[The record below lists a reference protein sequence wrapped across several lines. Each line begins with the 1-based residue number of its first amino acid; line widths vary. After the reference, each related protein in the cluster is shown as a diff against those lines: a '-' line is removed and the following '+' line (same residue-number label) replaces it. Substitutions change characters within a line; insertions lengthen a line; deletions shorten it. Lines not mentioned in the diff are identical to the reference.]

1 MEEYQKDNQ
10 VEGTVSSIIYQN
22 EENGYTILRLDVKGE
37 EMTVVGP
44 MPGVSPG
51 EYLAVKGRWVRH
63 ATYGVQLRAETVER
77 RLPQGLKEIYH
88 YLASGAVKGVGKATA
103 RLLIEEFGED
113 TLTVL
118 EEHPEQL
125 TRIRGISPKRARQ
138 IGDTFRQQMGMRLLM
153 EFLTA
158 HQLPLELA
166 VPLRRAY
173 GDVALEVLKANPY
186 LLVGEEFGVEFSQ
199 ADALALDQGV
209 GAEDPQRLEAGL
221 LFELAHN
228 LNNGHTFLPRRKLVE
243 ATGVLLEVSGELLE
257 ESLEALER
265 RGEVGCQAVAGQEAV
280 YLPALFEAE
289 TFIAQRMREMCQSE
303 LTPPRGLDKLIDQ
316 IQRRQHITY
325 APQQRQAVE
334 LAAQSQVMLLTGGP
348 GTGKTTCLRGVLAL
362 FDAMGLETALAA
374 PTGRAAKRLGELCS
388 TEASTIHRLLETGFD
403 PHTGR
408 LVFTHDAYDP
418 LPADAVIVDETSMVD
433 VPLMAALLTALR
445 GDCRLVL
452 VGDPDQLP
460 SVGPGNLFA
469 DLIRSK
475 VVPTVR
481 LTEIFRQ
488 AAQSAIV
495 RNAHMVNHG
504 QLPNLRQNTGDFFF
518 LARREG
524 KGVVDT
530 IVDLCR
536 RRLPERLGIPADQIQ
551 VLSPTRR
558 RGTGTRALNQALQQA
573 LNPPLEGKGERRFG
587 DWVFRAGDRV
597 MQVKNNYDILWRE
610 EGGTRSGMGMFN
622 GDIGDIRSID
632 GEVITVDFDGKI
644 VEYSP
649 DMLGELEPA
658 FAVTVHK
665 AQGSE
670 YRAVILAALD
680 GGPMLMSRGVLYT
693 AITRARELFIIVG
706 DDQAVASMVAN
717 NRQTRRYS
725 GLRARLA
732 EEE

>member
-265 RGEVGCQAVAGQEAV
+265 RGEVECQTVAGQEAV

-303 LTPPRGLDKLIDQ
+303 LTPPAGW
-316 IQRRQHITY
+316 
-325 APQQRQAVE
+325 
-334 LAAQSQVMLLTGGP
+334 
-348 GTGKTTCLRGVLAL
+348 
-362 FDAMGLETALAA
+362 
-374 PTGRAAKRLGELCS
+374 
-388 TEASTIHRLLETGFD
+388 
-403 PHTGR
+403 
-408 LVFTHDAYDP
+408 
-418 LPADAVIVDETSMVD
+418 TS
-433 VPLMAALLTALR
+433 
-445 GDCRLVL
+445 
-452 VGDPDQLP
+452 
-460 SVGPGNLFA
+460 
-469 DLIRSK
+469 
-475 VVPTVR
+475 
-481 LTEIFRQ
+481 
-488 AAQSAIV
+488 
-495 RNAHMVNHG
+495 
-504 QLPNLRQNTGDFFF
+504 
-518 LARREG
+518 
-524 KGVVDT
+524 
-530 IVDLCR
+530 
-536 RRLPERLGIPADQIQ
+536 
-551 VLSPTRR
+551 
-558 RGTGTRALNQALQQA
+558 
-573 LNPPLEGKGERRFG
+573 
-587 DWVFRAGDRV
+587 
-597 MQVKNNYDILWRE
+597 
-610 EGGTRSGMGMFN
+610 
-622 GDIGDIRSID
+622 
-632 GEVITVDFDGKI
+632 
-644 VEYSP
+644 
-649 DMLGELEPA
+649 
-658 FAVTVHK
+658 
-665 AQGSE
+665 
-670 YRAVILAALD
+670 
-680 GGPMLMSRGVLYT
+680 
-693 AITRARELFIIVG
+693 
-706 DDQAVASMVAN
+706 
-717 NRQTRRYS
+717 
-725 GLRARLA
+725 
-732 EEE
+732 